1 MDGIDLSCF
10 KCELGL
16 KHMIFG
22 VYVQEFVGFGAARR
36 EKRLMKKIVNKGG
49 NKKNNASTRDAL
61 MMLCMKNTSI
71 RIALP
76 QTDPYLHKQTL

>member
-36 EKRLMKKIVNKGG
+36 EKRLMKKMVNKGK

-61 MMLCMKNTSI
+61 YDVMYEKHKHKN
-71 RIALP
+71 RITP
-76 QTDPYLHKQTL
+76 D